1 MWFQQCLAR
10 PKSMI
15 VIKHFCFHFNKFIF
29 LHFFLI
35 INIIIIEKEHQ
46 IEFLISGQNF
56 TMKISDLGEERS
68 VTNYGLFNY
77 LNVGFEPLYI
87 GGVPDSV
94 KDRILNQLS
103 HVRNSTS
110 FKGCLSN
117 LHINTQLK
125 DLQQVEYSHKVS
137 PGCLYNEACQ
147 INNNRCQ
154 NNGVCKSSFTLKTD
168 FSCECIGEFEGQL
181 CEISK
186 KVEKLEYSALPL
198 VSDELKSEKQKNINQ
213 MNVFRSKEV
222 DNDESKSCKIAISK
236 EIFQDEATGCKT
248 KRKIR
253 LFNCSGQ
260 CVDETQN
267 NQTRFNY
274 IIGTNKRDSSKASST
289 CCMPSKTKER
299 KVKLFC
305 DDGSTIIKDLS
316 IVRQCKCS
324 KKIE

>member
-1 MWFQQCLAR
+1 
-10 PKSMI
+10 
-15 VIKHFCFHFNKFIF
+15 
-29 LHFFLI
+29 
-35 INIIIIEKEHQ
+35 
-46 IEFLISGQNF
+46 
-56 TMKISDLGEERS
+56 MKINDLGEERS

-94 KDRILNQLS
+94 KDRILNQLA

-110 FKGCLSN
+110 FKGCLNN
-117 LHINTQLK
+117 LYINTQLK

-137 PGCLYNEACQ
+137 PGCLYSEVCQ
-147 INNNRCQ
+147 MSNKCQ
-154 NNGVCKSSFTLKTD
+154 NNGLCKPSFTLKTD
-168 FSCECIGEFEGQL
+168 FSCECSGEFEGQF

-186 KVEKLEYSALPL
+186 KETKLEYSALPL
-198 VSDELKSEKQKNINQ
+198 VSDDSVKRENQKTRNE
-213 MNVFRSKEV
+213 MNVFKSKEV
-222 DNDESKSCKIAISK
+222 DEEDAKSCKIAISK
-236 EIFQDEATGCKT
+236 EFYQDEATGCKT
-248 KRKIR
+248 IRKIR

-260 CVDETQN
+260 CGVNETHT
-267 NQTRFNY
+267 NQSRFNY
-274 IIGTNKRDSSKASST
+274 IIGTNKRDSARAITSST